1 MSAVSCLRKCLFLLL
16 PFCLVL
22 PAAAQVREVYGIR
35 KGKVMPNPEFIQPY
49 YSSRPADYG
58 KPYVLLD
65 SEEVVLDG
73 DTFLVEMLQFKGWEM
88 ELAHSE
94 EERVYQVARISCGGE
109 VQVELRNEASWDNL
123 KARYGEGRI
132 TFPGLIEN
140 PYFLKIPFARGYCA
154 LLFYGF
160 QYGAGNPDLSIVV
173 LHRGRATFVYNRNEC
188 VVLRTH
194 PDGEGGGP
202 VFEVADDYCSCTYPF
217 DPIRAE
223 RWRLYWKGNRLIE
236 HHLTEEDRAE
246 AVEAL
251 RRRCRKLVADA
262 PSPNDSLQTV
272 SSFPHLGGPRSG
284 RRRILDR
291 LGQEEPCLVAVAEGD
306 SADAFSPQAKA
317 DRWIVLVG
325 RNFSQE
331 TPRRFRYYDP
341 EAPAG
346 LEFAETN
353 WLVADR
359 DSGVLSGVSRDGRR
373 ITVTRIYNYPAP

>member
-1 MSAVSCLRKCLFLLL
+1 MPCLRKCLFLLL

-22 PAAAQVREVYGIR
+22 PAAAQVREVYGVR
-35 KGKVMPNPEFIQPY
+35 KGQVMPDPEFIQPY
-49 YSSRPADYG
+49 DPDERIRDYDS
-58 KPYVLLD
+58 YVPLD
-65 SEEVVLDG
+65 SEKVVLGG
-73 DTFLVEMLQFKGWEM
+73 DTFLVEMLYLKGWENDLSYHG
-88 ELAHSE
+88 E
-94 EERVYQVARISCGGE
+94 VKCFQVARISCGGK
-109 VQVELRNEASWDNL
+109 VQAELRNIEMWDNL
-123 KARYGEGRI
+123 KATAEEGIKRF
-132 TFPGLIEN
+132 TGLIEN

-154 LLFYGF
+154 LVFYGF
-160 QYGAGNPDLSIVV
+160 QYGDGTPPDFSIVV
-173 LHRGRATFVYNRNEC
+173 LHKGQASLVYNQNR
-188 VVLRTH
+188 VVLRTRR
-194 PDGEGGGP
+194 DAKSGLP
-202 VFEVADDYCSCTYPF
+202 VFESTDDAYSCTYPF
-217 DPIRAE
+217 DPVRAE

-284 RRRILDR
+284 RWRILDR
-291 LGQEEPCLVAVAEGD
+291 LGEEEPCLVAVAEGD

-331 TPRRFRYYDP
+331 TPMRFRYYDP

-373 ITVTRIYNYPAP
+373 ITVTRIYDYPEP

>member
-1 MSAVSCLRKCLFLLL
+1 MPCLRKCLFLLL

-35 KGKVMPNPEFIQPY
+35 KGKVVPDPEFIQPY
-49 YSSRPADYG
+49 YSSWPADYG
-58 KPYVLLD
+58 KPYVPLD

-94 EERVYQVARISCGGE
+94 EERVYQIARISCGGE
-109 VQVELRNEASWDNL
+109 VQAELRNEASWDNL
-123 KARYGEGRI
+123 KAKYGEDRI

-194 PDGEGGGP
+194 PDAEGGGP
-202 VFEVADDYCSCTYPF
+202 VFEVASDYCSCTYPF

-272 SSFPHLGGPRSG
+272 PLDYGFSG
-284 RRRILDR
+284 SRYQIYAPIFDRLDR
-291 LGQEEPCLVAVAEGD
+291 EEPCLVAVAEGD
-306 SADAFSPQAKA
+306 SADAFSPQPKA

-325 RNFSQE
+325 RNFDQE
-331 TPRRFRYYDP
+331 TPWRFRYYDP

-353 WLVADR
+353 WVVIDD
-359 DSGVLSGVSRDGRR
+359 DSGVVSGVSRDGRR
-373 ITVTRIYNYPAP
+373 ITVTRIYDYPGP